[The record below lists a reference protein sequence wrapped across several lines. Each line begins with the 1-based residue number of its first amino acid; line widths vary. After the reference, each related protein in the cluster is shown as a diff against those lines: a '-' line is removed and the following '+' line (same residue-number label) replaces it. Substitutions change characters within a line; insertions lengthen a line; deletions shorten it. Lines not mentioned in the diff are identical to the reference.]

1 MSPEADSTAG
11 PPEYDIDAV
20 ARVAGRVQIRSI
32 ELVQAHF
39 ERSDDGPLPGTVT
52 SDAPPEIA
60 IDYEWDL
67 APAEPL
73 LGCVLRFAALKPDD
87 DAASYSI
94 DADFR
99 LVYDTRG
106 SDEIDGGD
114 ANQFVLWNAVFNAW
128 PYWREYVS
136 SVVNRAGLPRF
147 SVPLYPH
154 PTLTACTDSEN
165 RHEEVDA

>member
-1 MSPEADSTAG
+1 MSPEPNETAA
-11 PPEYDIDAV
+11 PPEYDRDAV
-20 ARVAGRVQIRSI
+20 ARVAQRVQIRSI

-39 ERSDDGPLPGTVT
+39 ERSDDEPLPGAVA
-52 SDAPPEIA
+52 SDSPPEIA
-60 IDYEWDL
+60 IDYDWQL

-73 LGCVLRFAALKPDD
+73 LGCVLRFAAIRKED
-87 DAASYSI
+87 DAPGYSI
-94 DADFR
+94 YADFR
-99 LVYDTRG
+99 LLYDTRG
-106 SDEIDGGD
+106 DEELDGAD

-154 PTLTACTDSEN
+154 PTLAEQTGIESQPLQ
-165 RHEEVDA
+165 VDV